1 MAPADRRQVPAVAEA
16 LRQEPYR
23 FGFFQAVR
31 LLRLW
36 HKRGGGRGE
45 EARFE
50 VPLSLQ
56 FPASEIDAFTLGDT
70 GQPAQLRINFMGLT
84 GPSGVLPR
92 HYTARLIERRIRHR
106 DETAQRFFDIF
117 HHRLTKLFYQAWEKH
132 HFYVAYE
139 RGESGGLTHYLL
151 DLVGLGTRGLRGRAA
166 AGVRDE
172 HLGHFA
178 GLVRQ
183 QPRSLATVG
192 AALSGLFAAPVEV
205 VPLRGHWLALR
216 PQQRSRLGLR
226 NARAGVDLMLGDRV
240 WDHQSACR
248 IRVGPISLARFVRLL
263 PGGGDHEALL
273 RAVRFLLGLAL
284 RVDVQ
289 LVLRREEV
297 PRLQLGGDR
306 PSRLGLDTWLKTKT
320 PFRSDPDDVV
330 LPVGQREAA

>member
-16 LRQEPYR
+16 LRREPYR
-23 FGFFQAVR
+23 FAFFQAVR

-36 HKRGGGRGE
+36 HKRAGGRGE
-45 EARFE
+45 EARVE

-56 FPASEIDAFTLGDT
+56 FPASEIEGLAPGEAD
-70 GQPAQLRINFMGLT
+70 QPAKVRINFMGLT

-92 HYTARLIERRIRHR
+92 HYTSRLIERRIRHR
-106 DETAQRFFDIF
+106 DETAQSFFDIF
-117 HHRLTKLFYQAWEKH
+117 HHRLARLFYQAWEKH

-139 RGESGGLTHYLL
+139 RGEGGGVTHYLL

-183 QPRSLATVG
+183 HPRSLATVG

-205 VPLRGHWLALR
+205 MPLRGQWLVLR

-226 NARAGVDLMLGDRV
+226 NVRPGVDLLLGDRV
-240 WDHQSACR
+240 WDHQNACR
-248 IRVGPISLARFVRLL
+248 IRIGPVGLDRFVRLL
-263 PGGGDHEALL
+263 PGGKEHEALL

-284 RVDVQ
+284 KLDVQ

-306 PSRLGLDTWLKTKT
+306 PSRLGLDTWLKTDEL
-320 PFRSDPDDVV
+320 FRSDADDVV
-330 LPVGQREAA
+330 LAVGQREAA

>member
-16 LRQEPYR
+16 LRREPYR
-23 FGFFQAVR
+23 FAFFQAVR

-36 HKRGGGRGE
+36 HKRAGARGE

-56 FPASEIDAFTLGDT
+56 FPASEIDGLAPGEAD
-70 GQPAQLRINFMGLT
+70 QPAKLRINFVGLT

-92 HYTARLIERRIRHR
+92 HYTSRLIERRIRHR

-117 HHRLTKLFYQAWEKH
+117 HHRLARLFYQAWEKH

-139 RGESGGLTHYLL
+139 RGEGGGVTHYLL
-151 DLVGLGTRGLRGRAA
+151 DLVGLGPRGLRGRAA

-183 QPRSLATVG
+183 QPRSLASVG

-205 VPLRGHWLALR
+205 MPLRGHWLVLR

-226 NARAGVDLMLGDRV
+226 NARPGVDLLLGDRV
-240 WDHQSACR
+240 WDHQNACR
-248 IRVGPISLARFVRLL
+248 IRIGPIGLDRFVRLL
-263 PGGGDHEALL
+263 PGGKEHEALL

-284 RVDVQ
+284 KVDAQ

-297 PRLQLGGDR
+297 PRLQLGGER
-306 PSRLGLDTWLKTKT
+306 PSRLGLDTWLKTDE
-320 PFRSDPDDVV
+320 PFRSDADDVV
-330 LPVGQREAA
+330 LAVGQREAA

>member
-1 MAPADRRQVPAVAEA
+1 MASTDRRQVPAVAEA
-16 LRQEPYR
+16 LRGEPYR
-23 FGFFQAVR
+23 FAFFQAVR

-36 HKRGGGRGE
+36 HKRAGGRGE

-50 VPLSLQ
+50 VPISLQ
-56 FPASEIDAFTLGDT
+56 FPASEIDGLTPGEAD
-70 GQPAQLRINFMGLT
+70 QPAKLRINFMGLT
-84 GPSGVLPR
+84 GPSGVLPQ

-106 DETAQRFFDIF
+106 DDTAQRFFDVF
-117 HHRLTKLFYQAWEKH
+117 HHRLARLFYQAWEKH

-139 RGESGGLTHYLL
+139 RGEGSGVTHYLL

-166 AGVRDE
+166 AGVRDQ

-205 VPLRGHWLALR
+205 MPLRGHWLVLR

-226 NARAGVDLMLGDRV
+226 NARPGVDLLLGDRV
-240 WDHQSACR
+240 WDHQNACR
-248 IRVGPISLARFVRLL
+248 IRIGPIGLGRFVRLL
-263 PGGGDHEALL
+263 PGGTEHQALL

-284 RVDVQ
+284 KVDVR

-320 PFRSDPDDVV
+320 PFRFDPDDVV